1 MSKSEKQENTQ
12 LLKQL
17 TELLAHGALNDV
29 RTFVQSL
36 YPAETANLLESVQ
49 PEDRKKIWKLI
60 PANVKGKIL
69 VNLHEE
75 VAAGIIAITSKKDLI
90 TAAEN
95 LESDDLVDLLHLL
108 PESQMWVVLDSIE
121 KAERSRLESVLAYDD
136 HTAGGLMSL
145 DVITVRPDVSIKD
158 ACEYLRKRGKMPANT
173 DNLVV
178 VDRESHIV
186 GILPVSILLTK
197 DPSSMISESMDANFR
212 AIPYQM
218 PAKEVALL
226 FVQRSMLSAPVV
238 SEEGKLL
245 GRITIDDIVHVIREQ
260 ADHSMMSMAGLD
272 EELDMFAPVVVSAK
286 HRSLWLG
293 VNLFTAFLASGA
305 IDLFENTI
313 DQIVALAV
321 LMPIVASMGGIAGSQ
336 TLTLVIRGLALRQI
350 GDANALQLFKKEFL
364 VGVVNG
370 ASWAIVV
377 AFIAGIWFQSAGV
390 GLLLGIALIINLMCA
405 AIAGAS
411 IPLVLDKLDIDPA
424 LAGGVILTTITDVV
438 GFVAFLGLA
447 TIFLL

>member
-49 PEDRKKIWKLI
+49 PGDRKKIWKLI
-60 PANVKGKIL
+60 PENVKGKIL